1 MPTTH
6 RADFELLIRQQPDR
20 AKMAGSKERDRKP
33 IDPPPI
39 IQLRIRDGN
48 HYLSQN
54 YLQNPYYFM
63 CMSLYDA
70 AEDRPATVQPST
82 ALAGTLVSSLHRL
95 KDVDNSD
102 GGFFIFGNLFIKVEG
117 EFRLRFTLFEMRKDI
132 VVGLASGLSDRFTVS
147 SQKYFPG
154 MTESTFLS
162 RLFVDQGVKL
172 RLRKRSRKIMK
183 RTLTPEDYSQ
193 PALSRS
199 PNYLSLQ
206 TPGTFAGYY
215 SIDRGCTSYYER
227 PLKFQR
233 TSEDPSR
240 GIHNNEEYFARHM
253 GAYPERVNL
262 YADQVNA
269 YQNRAMQECPPE
281 RTPVSDYTIPH
292 GHLHQLEHLS
302 KPRVQSAQ

>member
-6 RADFELLIRQQPDR
+6 RGDFELLIRQQPDR

-48 HYLSQN
+48 HYLAQN

-63 CMSLYDA
+63 CISLYDA

-117 EFRLRFTLFEMRKDI
+117 EFRLMFTLFEMRKDI
-132 VVGLASGLSDRFTVS
+132 VVGLESVISDRFTVS

-162 RLFVDQGVKL
+162 RTFVDQSVKL
-172 RLRKRSRKIMK
+172 RIRKRSRIIRK
-183 RTLTPEDYSQ
+183 RPLMPEDYSQ
-193 PALSRS
+193 PTLYRS
-199 PNYLSLQ
+199 ANHSSLQ
-206 TPGTFAGYY
+206 TPGTIAGYY
-215 SIDRGCTSYYER
+215 SIDRDCTSYYER

-240 GIHNNEEYFARHM
+240 GTHHNEEYFARHM

-262 YADQVNA
+262 YADQISA
-269 YQNRAMQECPPE
+269 YQTQVMQECRPE
-281 RTPVSDYTIPH
+281 RTAVSDYTIPH
-292 GHLHQLEHLS
+292 GHLHRSEPLS